1 MKHSRFFKPLF
12 GVLLAL
18 SFVFQGTWALAGTT
32 GSVNGTLTDSST
44 GKPVAD
50 ATVVASSPSQTATT
64 KTDNSGHFAFLSLA
78 PDTYSVSASKPGYA
92 PVSIAG
98 VTVFADQSQNL
109 ALTTQSQL
117 KTITHIVSR
126 AAGNLVKSGT
136 TSDVYSVNAAT
147 QQTVASVGG
156 GYNMNQAYSAIYSQP
171 GVTSYVGNYG
181 QGQTFYIR
189 GASYG
194 QTGYEFD
201 GVPVN
206 RAFDNYNGNTLS
218 NLGQQE
224 LQVYTGGSPAS
235 GASAT
240 LGGYINQVI
249 KTGTYP
255 GFGTLTGGIGAPTFY
270 HQLMAEAGGAS
281 PNRLFSYYV
290 GLSGYNQDYRTL
302 NNQDGGNINP
312 NGMNPYGF
320 FGTEGNVYAAFNT
333 GFYGNGPFPACPNL
347 SAPNDPTGYPTSS
360 ATGAP
365 MCLAYG
371 PYAAGFNVMNT
382 DREAVANFHFGIPH
396 KYDSGR
402 DDLQLLYDVGAAHSI
417 YADSI
422 NDLGGLGA
430 FQNLFSFIDPNL
442 NNSACAMTG
451 LAAAYGYSGGQCAVG
466 GPSPFPYQDGY
477 IFANGTTFGENAGN
491 AKVVPYYFPSSS
503 SNRALYSGIP
513 LNQRDAIWNDMA
525 IVKLQYQK
533 NIGSNAYARIY
544 GYTFYSDWLQN
555 GPNEASLYYGLAGFG
570 FGANG
575 DYPSPDYEL
584 MTHTRGLSFEY
595 ANQINSDNLLQFN
608 VNYTTAGLNRFNNQ
622 TWLGNSLNKTSTNLT
637 NGDPSNPI
645 CYNGLTA
652 VAAPGNDLGVAPGTV
667 LVQGGA
673 QNSCFSGYT
682 AGTYG
687 SPTQVPLTYGI
698 CGATTASNTPEATCS
713 AATAAGAQ
721 YEVTQPEGRGTLNQV
736 TPKFTTASIQDDFRP
751 NDKLDLNVG
760 VRFERYQYDLQNS
773 NTPMNNFWFNA
784 AAQVYCYDPATGQPL
799 NKPVSPNNPP
809 PVAPVTTAPGAA
821 CPVAPSGQMGVHPDG
836 QNGHLLYSAVSAP
849 SFAYNVFSPR
859 IGGTYTFNPDTV
871 LRFTLGRYTQPTPA
885 AFEQYLDQAGRYAA
899 QTDFSRFFGFGFT
912 NPGHNNS
919 VQTSNNVDFSIEKR
933 LHGTDVT
940 FKLSPFFRYTT
951 HQSVSVPLG
960 PNFVSA
966 VNLGTQRSEGVEFQV
981 QKGDP
986 SRDGFSGAVSYTY
999 TNAKIR
1005 YENAPN
1011 GFNAIDTVNNYI
1023 KAYNAL
1029 TQAGGGAACYDPTSV
1044 TATGNA
1050 PDPSCSKATD
1060 IANPY
1065 YNLPQ
1070 QSLLNRNG
1078 WYDTFPNAPP
1088 EDAPAF
1094 GGTSA
1099 ISPNFFTGWLNYKH
1113 GRFDIAPNFV
1123 LSQGQSYGNPTAMY
1137 GVDPRT
1143 CADNQAGANGVTPP
1157 VAGAGSQY
1165 AQDANYYSCGAS
1177 LATSSGYLAIPDP
1190 YTGAFD
1196 GVGQYREPWQFNLGA
1211 MLRYDISPK
1220 ITATLN
1226 VANIYN
1232 RCFGG
1237 SSTAWSKAFPANNY
1251 VCGYEDYNAYSWTGT
1266 QPGAGFFY
1274 GASPTDPANGTQ
1286 PFSKALLYPYN
1297 TYSGALPF
1305 QAYLQVQVRL

>member
-1 MKHSRFFKPLF
+1 MKQSRFFKTLF
-12 GVLLAL
+12 GVFLAL
-18 SFVFQGTWALAGTT
+18 AFVFQGTWALAGTT
-32 GSVNGTLTDSST
+32 GTVNGTLTDSTT

-50 ATVVASSPSQTATT
+50 ATVVASSPSQTAST
-64 KTDNSGHFAFLSLA
+64 KTDGSGHFVFLNLA
-78 PDTYSVSASKPGYA
+78 PDTYSVSISKDGYA

-98 VTVFADQSQNL
+98 VTVFADQAQNL
-109 ALTTQSQL
+109 ALTTQPQL
-117 KTITHIVSR
+117 RTITHITSR

-181 QGQTFYIR
+181 QGQVFYIR

-224 LQVYTGGSPAS
+224 LQVYTGGSPAG

-255 GFGTLTGGIGAPTFY
+255 GFGTITGGIGSPTFY

-290 GLSGYNQDYRTL
+290 GLSGYNQEYRTL
-302 NNQDGGNINP
+302 NNQNGGNIDP

-320 FGTEGNVYAAFNT
+320 FGTESNVYAAFNT

-347 SAPNDPTGYPTSS
+347 APPSDPTGYPVSGLDGQT
-360 ATGAP
+360 P

-371 PYAAGFNVMNT
+371 PMAAGYNVGNS

-396 KYDSGR
+396 HHDAGR
-402 DDLQLLYDVGAAHSI
+402 DDLQFLYDVGAAHSVW
-417 YADSI
+417 ADSI
-422 NDLGGLGA
+422 NDLGGLSA
-430 FQNLFSFIDPNL
+430 FQNLYSFIDPSL
-442 NNSACAMTG
+442 SNSACFMAG
-451 LAAAYGYSGGQCAVG
+451 LAGAYGYGGGVCAKG

-477 IFANGTTFGENAGN
+477 VFAPGTQFGQDAST
-491 AKVVPYYFPSSS
+491 AKVVPYYFPSSPT
-503 SNRALYSGIP
+503 NRQLYSGIP
-513 LNQRDAIWNDMA
+513 LDQRDAIWNDMA
-525 IVKLQYQK
+525 IVKAQYTK
-533 NIGSNAYARIY
+533 NFSSNAYARLY

-555 GPNEASLYYGLAGFG
+555 GPNEASLYYGLVGFG

-584 MTHTRGLSFEY
+584 MTHTRGVSFEY
-595 ANQINSDNLLQFN
+595 ANQINSENLLHFTA
-608 VNYTTAGLNRFNNQ
+608 NYTTAGLNRFNNQ
-622 TWLGNSLNKTSTNLT
+622 TWLANSLNKTVTNLVDA
-637 NGDPSNPI
+637 NGT
-645 CYNGLTA
+645 CYSYKT
-652 VAAPGNDLGVAPGTV
+652 
-667 LVQGGA
+667 GA
-673 QNSCFSGYT
+673 IASCFSSST

-687 SPTQVPLTYGI
+687 DPTRATYCSSKACTI
-698 CGATTASNTPEATCS
+698 PANASWI
-713 AATAAGAQ
+713 
-721 YEVTQPEGRGTLNQV
+721 VTQPQGRGTSNQV
-736 TPKFTTASIQDDFRP
+736 TPKFTTVSLEDEFRP
-751 NDKLDLNVG
+751 NDKLNLNIG
-760 VRFERYQYDLQNS
+760 VRFERYQYDLVNS
-773 NTPMNNFWFNA
+773 DTAMNNFWFNA
-784 AAQVYCYDPATGQPL
+784 AQQVYCYDPATGQPL
-799 NKPVSPNNPP
+799 LTPITSNNPP
-809 PVAPVTTAPGAA
+809 PAAPVTTAPGAA
-821 CPVAPSGQMGVHPDG
+821 CPTAPSGQLGVHPDG

-859 IGGTYTFNPDTV
+859 IGGTYTLNPDTV
-871 LRFTLGRYTQPTPA
+871 LRFSLGRYTQPTPA
-885 AFEQYLDQAGRYAA
+885 AFEQYLDQAGKYAA
-899 QTDFSRFFGFGFT
+899 QNDFSRFFGFGFT
-912 NPGHNNS
+912 NPGHDNS
-919 VQTSNNVDFSIEKR
+919 VQTSNNADFSFEKR

-940 FKLSPFFRYTT
+940 LKASPFYRYTT

-966 VNLGTQRSEGVEFQV
+966 VNLGTQRSYGVEFQV

-986 SRDGFSGAVSYTY
+986 SRDGFSGAISYTY

-1011 GFNAIDTVNNYI
+1011 GFNAIDTINNYI

-1029 TQAGGGAACYDPTSV
+1029 TKAGGGAPCYDPTNPDP
-1044 TATGNA
+1044 ATGANGA
-1050 PDPSCSKATD
+1050 SDCSKATD
-1060 IANPY
+1060 IVNPY
-1065 YNLPQ
+1065 YNQSQ
-1070 QSLLNRNG
+1070 QGLLDRTG
-1078 WYDTFPNAPP
+1078 WYDTFPNSPP
-1088 EDAPAF
+1088 EDAPAY
-1094 GGTSA
+1094 GGPSA
-1099 ISPNFFTGWLNYKH
+1099 ISPNFFTGWLNYKN
-1113 GRFDIAPNFV
+1113 GRLDIAPNFV

-1137 GVDPRT
+1137 GLDPRT
-1143 CADNQAGANGVTPP
+1143 CADNQAGANGATPP
-1157 VAGAGSQY
+1157 VAGAGANY
-1165 AQDANYYSCGAS
+1165 AQYANYYSCGAS
-1177 LATSSGYLAIPDP
+1177 LATNSGYLAIPNP
-1190 YTGAFD
+1190 YSGSFD

-1211 MLRYDISPK
+1211 MIKYEISPK
-1220 ITATLN
+1220 VTATLN
-1226 VANIYN
+1226 LANIVN

-1251 VCGYEDYNAYSWTGT
+1251 VCGYADYNAYSWTGT

-1286 PFSKALLYPYN
+1286 PFSKALLYPYS
-1297 TYSGALPF
+1297 TLSGALPF
-1305 QAYLQVQVRL
+1305 QAYLQVQVKL